1 MLSKQPSL
9 SSNKLPESQFLQRNA
24 EQLESIELF
33 AKLSE
38 GFTIA
43 FMEVNSDRDRRIVI
57 EYLRNSDRF
66 PDVQWVPIA
75 LADEGL
81 QYFGLEVLEKLQA
94 IELSH
99 DRQPVLLISGLERS
113 IGGYGDYPPILSNLN
128 LERDSYPRILP
139 YPIMLLLPSYAIT
152 RCARF
157 APDFWSWKSIEVRLH
172 SELPSQDL
180 IPNSNLIVTD
190 LLKLKPVSQSRF
202 DLLAQ
207 LLTENPEQTID
218 RARLLNQLGDAYRSV
233 YKNDEAESAYRSA
246 LAIYDNFPN
255 SLDRANTLDG
265 LAKLYNLQ
273 GKFSE
278 ALKLWQQSL
287 AIQQEIGD
295 RRGEATSL
303 HQLSIIYETLGDLNQ
318 ALQLSH
324 DSIEIFKEI
333 GDREGES
340 VSLHQLSMI
349 HEASGNL
356 NQALILSQQSIEI
369 SKEIGNRQEE
379 SVSLHQL
386 SVIYQKLGNLNQALT
401 LATQSLDIYR
411 EISNRHGE
419 AGSLHQLSIVY
430 EELGDLNQSL
440 ILSQQAIKIDQEI
453 GNRQGEASSLHQLSM
468 IYKKLGDL
476 NQALTLSQQAI
487 SIYREIGNRQGEA
500 ASLASMAYYTGQLG
514 NTARQKELLFHSAE
528 VLGFIGDYGGLITVL
543 RNLGTNDKQKAL
555 IYLAQSLWLTLHC
568 STNLENAISLIEAI
582 YNKVPSGD
590 SLEFLLGATACYL
603 CQTRSH
609 PEREQLIKLSD
620 KMIRDAASQQGI
632 ETQADYDNWKSTNR
646 LDDPDY
652 FVPELLTRLEA
663 IVGDGWLFD
672 KSAFEQRAE

>member
-139 YPIMLLLPSYAIT
+139 YPIVLLLPSYAIT

-172 SELPSQDL
+172 SELPNQDL
-180 IPNSNLIVTD
+180 IPNSNPIVTD
-190 LLKLKPVSQSRF
+190 PLKLKPVSQSRF
-202 DLLAQ
+202 DLLTQ
-207 LLTENPEQTID
+207 LLAENPEPTID
-218 RARLLNQLGDAYRSV
+218 RARLLNQLGDAYASI

-255 SLDRANTLDG
+255 SLDRAKTLDG
-265 LAKLYNLQ
+265 LANLYKLQ
-273 GKFSE
+273 GKFAA
-278 ALKLWQQSL
+278 ALTLWQQAL
-287 AIQQEIGD
+287 ELNREIGD
-295 RRGEATSL
+295 RRGEAASL
-303 HQLSIIYETLGDLNQ
+303 HHLAIIYQGLGDLNQ
-318 ALQLSH
+318 ALQLSQ
-324 DSIEIFKEI
+324 DSIEINREI
-333 GDREGES
+333 GNRYGEAAS
-340 VSLHQLSMI
+340 IHVQSMVYKRL
-349 HEASGNL
+349 GNL
-356 NQALILSQQSIEI
+356 NQALNLSQQSIEI
-369 SKEIGNRQEE
+369 CRDIGNLE
-379 SVSLHQL
+379 
-386 SVIYQKLGNLNQALT
+386 
-401 LATQSLDIYR
+401 
-411 EISNRHGE
+411 GE
-419 AGSLHQLSIVY
+419 AASLLQLSI
-430 EELGDLNQSL
+430 
-440 ILSQQAIKIDQEI
+440 
-453 GNRQGEASSLHQLSM
+453 
-468 IYKKLGDL
+468 IYNNLGDL
-476 NQALTLSQQAI
+476 NQALTFSQQSI
-487 SIYREIGNRQGEA
+487 NIYRDIGNREGEVGLLHQMALIFAKQGDLER
-500 ASLASMAYYTGQLG
+500 S
-514 NTARQKELLFHSAE
+514 RELFLQTAE
-528 VLGFIGDYGGLITVL
+528 VLGSIGNYRDLIITL
-543 RNLGTNDKQKAL
+543 CNLGVRDELNGFR
-555 IYLAQSLWLTLHC
+555 YLAQALWLTIQRF
-568 STNLENAISLIEAI
+568 TNLKDAITIIELI
-582 YNKVPSGD
+582 YHKVPSGD
-590 SLEFLLGATACYL
+590 ILESLLGAIACHFYR
-603 CQTRSH
+603 TYSH
-609 PEREQLIKLSD
+609 PEIEQLIELSN
-620 KMIRDAASQQGI
+620 KMIIHAAIQQGI
-632 ETQADYDNWKSTNR
+632 DKADFENWKIENR

-652 FVPELLTRLEA
+652 FLPELLTRLES

-672 KSAFEQRAE
+672 KSVFEQRAE